1 MKRFLST
8 TAVVLTMSGAA
19 YADAHMNNFGSV
31 TFQEGDFFA
40 SDLIGMRIYNSETEI
55 DPDMMIA
62 DGGEKEWDD
71 IGEINDIIV
80 NKDGEVTAVIL
91 GIGGFLGMGE
101 RDVSVSM
108 DAIRVV
114 REEGDSDDR
123 FLVVNTSQEMLEQA
137 PEFERD
143 MNAMDMNADNTNVTA
158 DTNVDNTT
166 VTTTTVDT
174 TADNV
179 EAETE
184 EMAENVE
191 AETEEMA
198 AEAEAETEQM
208 AAEVE
213 AETEEMAAEAEAET
227 EEMAAEVE
235 AETEEVVNDGA
246 TLTTGM
252 DRPMLTRPMVEREGY
267 QEADMEMVRQMT
279 AEDLENARVYGV
291 NDEDIGEIE
300 ELLVDD
306 NGQIDRV
313 LIDVGGFLGMGERRV
328 AISFEELQVLRNV
341 DGADTRIYVDST
353 EEALESLPEYEG

>member
-184 EMAENVE
+184 EMA
-191 AETEEMA
+191 
-198 AEAEAETEQM
+198 
-208 AAEVE
+208 
-213 AETEEMAAEAEAET
+213 AEAEAET